1 MGPSGRSVTTSAT
14 SLRPLW
20 DRAAE
25 WECRLRMV
33 AEAERFLYLST
44 YYLEFDAYG
53 AELLTALVQAQERGV
68 AVHLLIDG
76 FGQALGGVLM
86 SSDVKTALAT
96 RLDELR
102 AAGATVVFYAPA
114 HYLQR
119 RLGGG
124 QHVKI
129 QVSDAGEAVF
139 GSSNITASSFEH
151 WHEYSVAVRGPVV
164 PLLLASCRDIGS
176 QVEDGHVRHLEAVAA
191 DSPGT
196 RAADLPLDYWLCNPN
211 LHQGR
216 RGPLWWRGQN
226 IVTDRLVGMLDAAR
240 HRVQITAFYFKP
252 IPILMHAV
260 IRAAR
265 RGVRVDVFHSH
276 REALDATDLAW
287 IAAATSYDRLL
298 AAGVRLYEHRGGEH
312 SKIVLVD
319 SHWVAFGS
327 YNFEDAA
334 HDRLAEA
341 MLATR
346 DRETVAHAA
355 SIFNELRDDP
365 ANVPITR
372 QFRRGLSRSLRWRLA
387 LMGRFKRWM

>member
-1 MGPSGRSVTTSAT
+1 
-14 SLRPLW
+14 
-20 DRAAE
+20 
-25 WECRLRMV
+25 MV
-33 AEAERFLYLST
+33 AEAQRFLYLST

-53 AELLTALVQAQERGV
+53 AELLTALVQAQKRGV

-102 AAGATVVFYAPA
+102 AAGATVAFYAPA

-164 PLLLASCRDIGS
+164 PLLLASYRDIGS
-176 QVEDGHVRHLEAVAA
+176 QVEDGHVRHLEAIAS

-196 RAADLPLDYWLCNPN
+196 RAADVPLDYWLCNPN

-240 HRVQITAFYFKP
+240 RRIQITAFYFKP

-265 RGVRVDVFHSH
+265 RGVRVDVYHSH

-298 AAGVRLYEHRGGEH
+298 VAGVRLYEHRIGEH

-346 DRETVAHAA
+346 DRQTVAHAA
-355 SIFNELRDDP
+355 SIFDELGDDP
-365 ANVPITR
+365 ANVPVTR

>member
-1 MGPSGRSVTTSAT
+1 MTTAAT

-25 WECRLRMV
+25 WECRLRIV
-33 AEAERFLYLST
+33 AEAQRFLYLST

-53 AELLTALVQAQERGV
+53 SQLLTALMQAQERGV

-86 SSDVKTALAT
+86 NSDAKVALAT

-102 AAGATVVFYAPA
+102 ATGATVVFYAPV

-139 GSSNITASSFEH
+139 GSSNITASSFEQ
-151 WHEYSVAVRGPVV
+151 WHEFSVAVRGPVV
-164 PLLLASCRDIGS
+164 PLLLASYRDIGGR
-176 QVEDGHVRHLEAVAA
+176 VEEDHVRHLETVSAA
-191 DSPGT
+191 SPGT
-196 RAADLPLDYWLCNPN
+196 GGADIPLDYWLCNPN

-216 RGPLWWRGQN
+216 RGPLGWRGQN
-226 IVTDRLVGMLDAAR
+226 IVTDRLVEMLDAAR
-240 HRVQITAFYFKP
+240 RHVQITAFYFKP
-252 IPILMHAV
+252 IPVLMDAV
-260 IRAAR
+260 LRAAR
-265 RGVRVDVFHSH
+265 RGVRVDVYHSH

-298 AAGVRLYEHRGGEH
+298 AAGVKLYEHRVGEH
-312 SKIVLVD
+312 SKIVLID
-319 SHWVAFGS
+319 GQWAAFGS

-346 DRETVAHAA
+346 DPRTVAHAA
-355 SIFNELRDDP
+355 SVFDELKDDP
-365 ANVPITR
+365 ANVPVPH
-372 QFRRGLSRSLRWRLA
+372 QFQRGLSRSLRWRLA